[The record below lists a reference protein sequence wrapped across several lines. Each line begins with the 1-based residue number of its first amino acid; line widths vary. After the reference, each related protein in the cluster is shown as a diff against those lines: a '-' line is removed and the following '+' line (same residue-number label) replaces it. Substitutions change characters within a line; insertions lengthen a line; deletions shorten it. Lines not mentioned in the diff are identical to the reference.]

1 MSAAEA
7 SSATPAIC
15 LPLSITLS
23 DASTIAAPLAMI
35 DFEPPVPPP
44 AISRSLSPWIS
55 LILWNGMPSFSV
67 STWAKADQWPWP

>member
-1 MSAAEA
+1 MSAADA

-23 DASTIAAPLAMI
+23 EASTIAAPDAMI

-44 AISRSLSPWIS
+44 AISRSLSPCFS
-55 LILWNGMPSFSV
+55 LILWKGMPSLVV
-67 STWAKADQWPWP
+67 STCAKADQ